1 MNGPPIIL
9 RHTESPMNLKIETQR
24 LIVQL
29 LNEELRRANRLVT
42 RLYHKEIEDA
52 KANFI
57 EFINFPKKSS

>member
-1 MNGPPIIL
+1 
-9 RHTESPMNLKIETQR
+9 MNLKIETQR

-29 LNEELRRANRLVT
+29 LNEELRRANRLAT

-57 EFINFPKKSS
+57 KFTNFPK

>member
-1 MNGPPIIL
+1 
-9 RHTESPMNLKIETQR
+9 MNLKIETQQ

-42 RLYHKEIEDA
+42 KPYHKEIEDA